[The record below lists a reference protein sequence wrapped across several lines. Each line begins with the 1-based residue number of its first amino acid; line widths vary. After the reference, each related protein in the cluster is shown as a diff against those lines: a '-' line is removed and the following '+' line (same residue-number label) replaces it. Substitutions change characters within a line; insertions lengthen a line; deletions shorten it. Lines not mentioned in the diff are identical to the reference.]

1 MEYADLYKLGK
12 EYSEDK
18 NMIKTEKG
26 YLSQEFDL
34 KSEEQER
41 EEEEE
46 FE

>member
-1 MEYADLYKLGK
+1 
-12 EYSEDK
+12 
-18 NMIKTEKG
+18 MIKTEKG